1 MNNILKIN
9 HESDFQFQYK
19 LGADYTHVPFKL
31 IFYTIDIEDNFYT
44 VSFDG
49 TTYTNCSVANDG
61 ESIIASLNSPQ
72 LYPGNLRIRIELY
85 LDSASFNDGIYNQVH
100 VEKTNVYIVTT
111 PSNCHNVIYEGSN
124 IASLD
129 AYNIEQ
135 NVEQALNEIQDKSE
149 SLNADIEYLDEA
161 LERLSDAIN
170 TVEDFEELISS
181 LVSKEELISCSYATT
196 AELGQYMTEDEVTD
210 YLDDYYDSSYI
221 DSNFYSK
228 DQIDTIVNTINSQQ
242 DLSSYVSYTYLESKN
257 YLQSRDLEEY
267 ATMTWVHTQNYLTLN
282 DIDDLGNINVLL
294 DGYVKYTDVDFNS
307 YVTKD
312 KLSSCGYITMADV
325 SSCGY
330 ITSADI
336 PTVDLSGYVSK
347 SELSSCG
354 YLTQHQSLSDYVQRN
369 EIENAGYMTS
379 EEVNTA
385 ILNAQL
391 IQVDI
396 NLDDY
401 ALKSDIPEQLWERG
415 SGGECA
421 IKTTYAYDASGDN
434 SIAEGWN
441 TYAIGRDSHAEGNGT
456 KAIGKNSHSEG
467 KHSYAVGESSHV
479 EGYYNFANDNYA
491 HAEGYK
497 NTAYGLGAHVEG
509 QFNSTY
515 GDGAHSEGYYTVA
528 YGQGA
533 HGEGRYNK
541 FNGNTLSSIGFG
553 SVENGRRNAFEVM
566 QNGDIYA
573 YGVGNYDGTNPES
586 AYTLKETVDN
596 LSERID
602 KFNVENLDLSSY
614 VTKTE
619 LSSCGYLTSH
629 QSLDDYATKL
639 YVEDTI
645 GDATSLLDL
654 ILGEDG
660 TTVDPAAI
668 PALTNYVTKNELTA
682 CGYLTSHQSLSNY
695 ATKNYV
701 DSAIESASFDASQID
716 LSSYVSKAEL
726 SGCGYITA
734 EDIPTIDL
742 TGYATESYVTS
753 KVNGI
758 KPVSYTIRNTY
769 NLSVW
774 SGTLSQY
781 NALSNHTSYQ
791 LYLIAEG

>member
-181 LVSKEELISCSYATT
+181 LVSKEELSSCSYATT

-242 DLSSYVSYTYLESKN
+242 DLSSYVSYSYLESKN

-307 YVTKD
+307 YVTKAG
-312 KLSSCGYITMADV
+312 LSELGYITMNDI
-325 SSCGY
+325 SSWGY

-336 PTVDLSGYVSK
+336 PVTDLSGYVSK
-347 SELSSCG
+347 IELSSCG
-354 YLTQHQSLSDYVQRN
+354 YLTSHQSLNDYVQRS

-415 SGGECA
+415 SGEGSNSIQTKGSYCIAEG
-421 IKTTYAYDASGDN
+421 AY
-434 SIAEGWN
+434 SIAEG
-441 TYAIGRDSHAEGNGT
+441 YLSHAINNSHAEGNRTTASYNSHAEGFHSSAVGGT
-456 KAIGKNSHSEG
+456 SHSEG
-467 KHSYAVGESSHV
+467 NWTTAYGECSHV
-479 EGYYNFANDNYA
+479 EGNHTVAYNFHE
-491 HAEGYK
+491 HAEG
-497 NTAYGLGAHVEG
+497 
-509 QFNSTY
+509 Q
-515 GDGAHSEGYYTVA
+515 
-528 YGQGA
+528 
-533 HGEGRYNK
+533 YNK
-541 FNGNTLSSIGFG
+541 SNNSSFGFGYAGNTLSSIGFG

-573 YGVGNYDGTNPES
+573 YGVGNYDGTNPEA

-629 QSLDDYATKL
+629 QSLDNYATKL

-734 EDIPTIDL
+734 EDIPSVDL